1 MTLDELMQRL
11 EDWDILD
18 LIELFELD
26 SPTLVNRME
35 EHIQENYEAIIAEV
49 GEIETFRNYD

>member
-1 MTLDELMQRL
+1 MTLDELMERL
-11 EDWDILD
+11 GDWDILD

-49 GEIETFRNYD
+49 GEIETPWDYD